1 MPPDPL
7 PAAALSV
14 SQQGTGLSRADGPD
28 PVDWARQIVL
38 RLLTLAPRSRA
49 QLEGALRRR
58 NCPDHIAAIVLDR
71 MQEVGLVDD
80 AAYAEMLIRSKQAS
94 RGLARR
100 ALAQELR
107 TKGIDDEV
115 AKQALEAIDP
125 HLEEERAR
133 ELVARKLPAMA
144 GLDPL
149 VQTRRLAGM
158 LSRKGYSADLCL
170 RIVREAVREAP
181 EHQRD

>member
-1 MPPDPL
+1 MLSLTPP
-7 PAAALSV
+7 
-14 SQQGTGLSRADGPD
+14 QQAVFEHG
-28 PVDWARQIVL
+28 
-38 RLLTLAPRSRA
+38 LLTSGFNTILQMPTGSGKTWLAEYAIEQTLTEGKRA
-49 QLEGALRRR
+49 IYLTPL
-58 NCPDHIAAIVLDR
+58 
-71 MQEVGLVDD
+71 
-80 AAYAEMLIRSKQAS
+80 
-94 RGLARR
+94 R